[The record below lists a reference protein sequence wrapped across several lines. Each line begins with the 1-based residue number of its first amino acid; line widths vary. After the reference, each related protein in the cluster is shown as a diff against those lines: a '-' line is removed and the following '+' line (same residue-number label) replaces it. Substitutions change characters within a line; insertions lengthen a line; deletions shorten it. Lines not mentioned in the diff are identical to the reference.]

1 MWSSYKTIWDPMWRE
16 VYANCS
22 CGMVFFIVFLLEI
35 EAFPTGHPTKEA
47 GSSVLLLFEKPVLS
61 E

>member
-1 MWSSYKTIWDPMWRE
+1 
-16 VYANCS
+16 
-22 CGMVFFIVFLLEI
+22 MVILQDYLGPNVEGGICQLLLWNGFFIVFLLEI